1 MAKIYG
7 YARVSTVQQDLQG
20 QIDAMKK
27 AGLTEEVI
35 HCEKMS
41 GKNMDDRAVLKA
53 IIASLEPGDTIMVHK
68 LDRLGRSVSEVTRL
82 IDDLLHEG
90 KHVMVLDANIDTR
103 NDEGMSG
110 IMTKALITLLGLMAE
125 MERVFI
131 LERTKG
137 GRERAMA
144 AGVKFGRKPVK
155 KEIYEMAVDDYL
167 TGHYTVPL
175 LLKKYG
181 NEITEATF
189 YRRLKKR
196 RESDKLK
203 SEA

>member
-1 MAKIYG
+1 MAKVYG

-41 GKNMDDRAVLKA
+41 GKNIDDRAVLKDLLA
-53 IIASLEPGDTIMVHK
+53 MLETGDAIMVHK

-82 IDDLLHEG
+82 IDDLLHAG
-90 KHVMVLDANIDTR
+90 KHVIVLDANIDTR

-155 KEIYEMAVDDYL
+155 KKIYEMAVDDFL
-167 TGHYTVPL
+167 TGHFTVSQL
-175 LLKKYG
+175 IDKYG
-181 NEITEATF
+181 GEITEATF

-196 RESDKLK
+196 READKLK
-203 SEA
+203 ANG